1 VPQSNLAEAGA
12 PPKDTVH
19 NDATMASRDDDAR
32 LGSRRTGSDVAA
44 ETEPARTR
52 LLIVTGGA
60 VTDVAELPPLI
71 RSLVQAASDILVVTP
86 VLPGRL
92 QWLASDTDRV
102 RHEADDRL
110 QTVLA
115 HVESVAPGV
124 AASGQIGDETPLS
137 AFADAVHRF
146 APDHILV
153 ALRASDHS
161 GWQERQLT
169 DRVLAEF
176 HIPLTVFEIDRAGG
190 VATTPD

>member
-1 VPQSNLAEAGA
+1 
-12 PPKDTVH
+12 
-19 NDATMASRDDDAR
+19 MASRDDDAR
-32 LGSRRTGSDVAA
+32 LGSRPTGSDVAE
-44 ETEPARTR
+44 ETESARTR

-137 AFADAVHRF
+137 AFADAVRRF

-153 ALRASDHS
+153 ALRASDHG
-161 GWQERQLT
+161 GWQERRLT
-169 DRVLAEF
+169 DRVLAAF
-176 HIPLTVFEIDRAGG
+176 HIPLTVFEIDRAEG
-190 VATTPD
+190 VATTAG